1 MKEINHFLG
10 LNGGQLFLECLA
22 LHEVKHVFG
31 YPGGAALPLFDTF
44 YDNGAFEFIVSRHEQ
59 GAGHM
64 AQGYARV
71 TGTPGVVLV
80 TSGPGSTNMVT
91 PMFDAMLDGTPIVVI
106 CGQVATSVQGTNA
119 FQEIDVMSLAKTCTK
134 WCGQVKKI
142 SELPAFLDAA
152 FNIAISGRPGPNL
165 VAVPKDVGLAK
176 FNATAAEE
184 ARRVLVHGP
193 LLTSLTTQAADLE
206 ALLCKIAGLIKTS
219 QRPLIICGQGV
230 LITTKGP
237 ELLKSFAER
246 AQIPVATTLLGLGGI
261 DEHNPLALGM
271 MGTWGTVC
279 ANLAVQSAD
288 LILAL
293 GARMDERAVGDA
305 AGFAP
310 VARRAAREACGGI
323 VQFSIC
329 SEDVGKFIQPTITV
343 LGDLSR
349 SITILLKKL
358 ESCIDRS
365 RWLEYIK
372 TLKEEHPAQWTVP
385 DGKQPEKILP
395 QEVIEEVN
403 SQTVNLKSKTIIT
416 TGVGQHQMLAARHYR
431 WRHPR
436 TMVTSGGLG
445 TMGFGLPAAIG
456 AKIARPDHI
465 VIDIDGDAS
474 FCMTMAE
481 VATAVQFKIDVKM
494 VVINNGE
501 QGMIT
506 QLQQAYYGGR
516 ICLSKEHNPDFSTL
530 VESMGGQSR
539 RCSERKDLAAGV
551 QWLLHTPGVICLEVV
566 TMENV
571 PVEPIVPAGKPL
583 DAILPE
589 KRIEVNDK

>member
-1 MKEINHFLG
+1 MRPETT
-10 LNGGQLFLECLA
+10 
-22 LHEVKHVFG
+22 VG
-31 YPGGAALPLFDTF
+31 YPGGAALPLFDAF
-44 YDNGAFEFIVSRHEQ
+44 YDNGAFGFIVSRHEQ

-64 AQGYARV
+64 AQGYARS
-71 TGTPGVVLV
+71 TGAPGVVLV
-80 TSGPGSTNMVT
+80 TSGPGSSNMVT
-91 PMFDAMLDGTPIVVI
+91 PMFDAMLDGTPMVVI

-119 FQEIDVMSLAKTCTK
+119 FQEIDIMSLAKTCTK
-134 WCGQVKKI
+134 WCGQVNKI
-142 SELPAFLDAA
+142 SELPAYLDTA
-152 FNIAISGRPGPNL
+152 FNIAMSGRPGPTL
-165 VAVPKDVGLAK
+165 VAVPKDVGAAK
-176 FNATAAEE
+176 FNAAAAEE
-184 ARRVLVHGP
+184 AKRVLVHGP
-193 LLTSLTTQAADLE
+193 LLTPLTTQAADLE
-206 ALLCKIAGLIKTS
+206 TLLCKVAGLIKIS
-219 QRPLIICGQGV
+219 QRPVIICGQGV
-230 LITTKGP
+230 LMTTKGS
-237 ELLKSFAER
+237 ELLKLLVER

-261 DEHNPLALGM
+261 DEYNPLALGM
-271 MGTWGTVC
+271 MGTWGKVS
-279 ANLAVQSAD
+279 ANLAVQNAD

-310 VARRAAREACGGI
+310 VARRAALEGCGGI
-323 VQFSIC
+323 VQFNIC
-329 SEDVGKFIQPTITV
+329 SEDVGKVVQPTITV

-358 ESCIDRS
+358 ESGIDRS
-365 RWLEYIK
+365 RWLAHIK
-372 TLKEEHPAQWTVP
+372 AIKEEHPAQWTTTN
-385 DGKQPEKILP
+385 GKRNEKILP

-403 SQTVNLKSKTIIT
+403 SQTVDLKSKTIIT
-416 TGVGQHQMLAARHYR
+416 TGVGQHQMWAARCYR
-431 WRHPR
+431 WRYPR

-456 AKIARPDHI
+456 AKVARPDHI

-481 VATAVQFKIDVKM
+481 VLTAVQFNVDVKM

-516 ICLSKEHNPDFSTL
+516 ICLSKQHNPEFLAL
-530 VESMGGQSR
+530 VESMGGQGR

-551 QWLLHTPGVICLEVV
+551 QWLLDTPGVVCLEVV
-566 TMENV
+566 TMDNV

-583 DAILPE
+583 DMILPG
-589 KRIEVNDK
+589 KCAEVIDK